1 MTARE
6 ETDELFI
13 VAKQA
18 TTQFAEM
25 RRERD
30 QLRDEVE
37 RLKNGGCARDQ
48 RTTQFCA
55 EAVAL
60 RAELAEA
67 EMSLR
72 VAETWE
78 SDCGICGAHT
88 ECGDIPHNP
97 SCPVVLARDFL
108 ARKKGETK

>member
-1 MTARE
+1 MSVTY
-6 ETDELFI
+6 LI
-13 VAKQA
+13 K
-18 TTQFAEM
+18 
-25 RRERD
+25 ERD
-30 QLRDEVE
+30 QLRAEVE

-67 EMSLR
+67 EISLR
-72 VAETWE
+72 VAETILRSVSKCEPALGAWE